1 MAKFPVEI
9 DDKEGIVE
17 AINNLLSGP
26 SGLGQ
31 NFAGFTS
38 PVLGYYDD
46 PSTDPPQAIIGYVT
60 SNFRTPYTNT
70 DPLTSTY
77 VPSVDLKTAEMLD
90 SQTIKFTYLTTQA
103 TPPFAVGNNPSVRD
117 SSNDYYNGEYGRAGV
132 VQSTTEFCIVRVTG
146 DGTVQPGGDGGRIF
160 LDGFGGNVFVS
171 TDANAK
177 VTVNGAGD
185 RVFLSGNMNNI
196 LNYTTF
202 EDSEFSV
209 SFMINRYSG
218 SPTNDPTNP
227 EFSFDFDKTIC
238 VKTYEWATPVGSGTL
253 PPLPATGSLQNQVRP
268 LEPVFTAIIDQPG
281 PGFYWYIFEIEC
293 VVTSGDTKITKATL
307 FGRSLSAQVVK
318 Q

>member
-9 DDKEGIVE
+9 DDKEGIVD

-38 PVLGYYDD
+38 TVQGYYDT
-46 PSTDPPQAIIGYVT
+46 PSYDPPQAAIGYVT
-60 SNFRTPYTNT
+60 SNYRTPYTNS
-70 DPLTSTY
+70 DPLTKTY
-77 VPSVDLKTAEMLD
+77 VEGIDLKTSEMLD
-90 SQTIKFTYLTTQA
+90 AQTIKFTYLTTQA
-103 TPPFAVGNNPSVRD
+103 APPFAVGNNPSVRE
-117 SSNDYYNGEYGRAGV
+117 SSNDFYNGEYGRTGI
-132 VQSTTEFCIVRVTG
+132 VQSTTEFCIVRSPG
-146 DGTVQPGGDGGRIF
+146 DGTVHPAGDGGYIF
-160 LDGFGGNVFVS
+160 LDGFGGAAFVS

-196 LNYTTF
+196 LDYTTF

-209 SFMINRYSG
+209 SFLINRYVG
-218 SPTNDPTNP
+218 SPTSDPTNP
-227 EFSFDFDKTIC
+227 DFVFGFDKTIC
-238 VKTYEWATPVGSGTL
+238 VKTYAWKTPEGTGTL
-253 PPLPATGSLQNQVRP
+253 PPAPGGTSIQNGVQP

-281 PGFYWYIFEIEC
+281 PGFYWYIFEIEL
-293 VVTSGDTKITKATL
+293 VVTSGETYITKATL
-307 FGRSLSAQVVK
+307 FGRSLSVQVVK